1 MRLKVDRGRGMQG
14 DPLVVVVVEL
24 EDDLMGLDL
33 NPSMQFLTSNQARN
47 LAGHLT
53 SMARK
58 MDAERAN

>member
-24 EDDLMGLDL
+24 EDDL